1 MKGGYDGLINE
12 GDIDFMRDSLDDIYT
27 HRERPVTVKYF
38 EIEYDP
44 LTGVEIGKTESTRE
58 VSAVVTELSKGERAN
73 MREYESGVYIEQGD
87 IKADIKIDRK
97 STRLNSS
104 HVAIS
109 YAVFCLKKKKK
120 KIRGITSNTHID
132 TTD

>member
-1 MKGGYDGLINE
+1 MINE
-12 GDIDFMRDSLDDIYT
+12 GDIEFMRDSLDDIYT

-73 MREYESGVYIEQGD
+73 MREYENGVYIEQGD
-87 IKADIKIDRK
+87 IKADIKIEQIEDIASKITQMSHNGREFEILSYVRK
-97 STRLNSS
+97 
-104 HVAIS
+104 
-109 YAVFCLKKKKK
+109 
-120 KIRGITSNTHID
+120 GIGERNRYELTGRELA
-132 TTD
+132 

>member
-44 LTGVEIGKTESTRE
+44 LTGVEIGKTESTSE

-73 MREYESGVYIEQGD
+73 MREYEKGVYIEQGD
-87 IKADIKIDRK
+87 IKADIKIVQIEEIASRK
-97 STRLNSS
+97 TKMS
-104 HVAIS
+104 HSGRELALLS
-109 YAVFCLKKKKK
+109 Y
-120 KIRGITSNTHID
+120 I
-132 TTD
+132 

>member
-1 MKGGYDGLINE
+1 MINE
-12 GDIDFMRDSLDDIYT
+12 GDIEFMRDSLDDIYT

-73 MREYESGVYIEQGD
+73 MREYENGVYIEQGD
-87 IKADIKIDRK
+87 IKADIKIEKIKDIASKITQMSHSGREFEILSYVRK
-97 STRLNSS
+97 
-104 HVAIS
+104 
-109 YAVFCLKKKKK
+109 
-120 KIRGITSNTHID
+120 GIGERNRYELTGRELT
-132 TTD
+132 